1 MAGASKNSRTTVA
14 TQKFECPECGGEIVM
29 KTLYENGRLRNV
41 AECSKCKLTKRP
53 YKSRRPKYTAV
64 RDFFCPKTH

>member
-1 MAGASKNSRTTVA
+1 MAGSSKNSRTTVA

-41 AECSKCKLTKRP
+41 AECSKCKLTKR
-53 YKSRRPKYTAV
+53 RPK
-64 RDFFCPKTH
+64 DFRK